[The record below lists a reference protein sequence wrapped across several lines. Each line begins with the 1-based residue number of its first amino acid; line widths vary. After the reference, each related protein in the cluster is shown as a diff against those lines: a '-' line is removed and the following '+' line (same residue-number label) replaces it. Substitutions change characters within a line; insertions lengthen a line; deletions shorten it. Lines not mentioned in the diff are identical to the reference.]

1 MSTHEF
7 NDNCSGA
14 VASITVQIVNDGE
27 MLISQ
32 NCYPLSSMMC
42 IPMNT
47 AVKLATDI
55 LEIANAQIK
64 AAA

>member
-1 MSTHEF
+1 MSTHDFTNSIGVYASVSAQET
-7 NDNCSGA
+7 DSGA
-14 VASITVQIVNDGE
+14 
-27 MLISQ
+27 MLISLS
-32 NCYPLSSMMC
+32 CYPMSSM
-42 IPMNT
+42 ISVPMQT